1 MKRKYGWY
9 IGFFLALMGAFYFFL
24 FAGNDYY
31 KVKLPVLTYV
41 KDFSFTDQ
49 NGKPFSERN
58 VEGKVYVAEYFFTT
72 CKGICPKMNLN
83 MKKIYDKYKDK
94 ERFAILSHTCM
105 PETDSVPLLKAYEN
119 KMLAPH
125 NNQQSNSNWYFLT
138 GSKDSLY
145 RMARESYLLDNEKN
159 NSLNIADQ
167 FIHTQFFAL
176 VDKQR
181 RLRGIYDGLKQDELE
196 KLSTHI
202 GELLKETKDPQG
214 GISSPFSN
222 NPN

>member
-1 MKRKYGWY
+1 MERKYWWY
-9 IGFFLALMGAFYFFL
+9 AGFFVVLMGTFYLFL

-49 NGKPFSERN
+49 NGKPFSEKN

-72 CKGICPKMNLN
+72 CKGICPKMNKN
-83 MKKIYDKYKDK
+83 MKNIYEKYKDK
-94 ERFAILSHTCM
+94 EGFAILSHTCM
-105 PETDSVPLLKAYEN
+105 PETDSIPLLKAYEM
-119 KMLAPH
+119 KMLGTV
-125 NNQQSNSNWYFLT
+125 NNQPPNANWYFLT

-145 RMARESYLLDNEKN
+145 KMARESYLLDNEKN
-159 NSLNIADQ
+159 NSLNIAEQ

-181 RLRGIYDGLKQDELE
+181 RLRGIYDGLKQDELD
-196 KLSTHI
+196 KLSTDI

-222 NPN
+222 NPI